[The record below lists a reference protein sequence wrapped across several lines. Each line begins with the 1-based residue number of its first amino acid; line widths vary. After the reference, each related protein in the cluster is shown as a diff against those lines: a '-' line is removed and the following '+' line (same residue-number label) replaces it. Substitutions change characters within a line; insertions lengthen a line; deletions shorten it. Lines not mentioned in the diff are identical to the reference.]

1 MSRFVTRT
9 LMNLRAQS
17 TRRDRRRGHRVH
29 GTRFTPRLEGMEART
44 LLSAYTVTEIDDAD
58 TPGTLRYGLVH
69 TTANTINFG
78 PSTYAQTIQLVGE
91 LPITRDIKIL
101 GPGADQLT
109 LKGSSILV
117 DQVNRIFDIH
127 SGLKV
132 TISGLTLFDGIADS
146 SAPHGAKGGAIYDAG
161 GGALNLSNDVLAGN
175 EALGF
180 PASFVSGSG
189 TQTDALGGAVY
200 NAGSRLTVDSSTFV
214 NNIAIGGVSS
224 KGAGGAIYNAA
235 APDSKITNDTFVS
248 NGAFGGP
255 GSDASSSSGTAGNGG
270 DGWGGAFYNAAPHLT
285 IDSSGFFANVASGGR
300 GGFSDSGTAGNGGDG
315 WGGAFYNAVDH
326 LTIHNSTFAKSQAF
340 PFPDGNAAFGGV
352 GGSSGNGTAG
362 NGGVGAGGAIYNA
375 AGAAYFEADNSSF
388 TNESAFGGV
397 GGNTSSG
404 TPGNG
409 GDGRGGAVY
418 DTGTHDTFDHGTF
431 SGDSAMGGEVSA
443 SGNGGNGFGGG
454 FYNAGTDN
462 TIDHGIFTND
472 SAIGGPG
479 TVNGIG
485 DGGAIFIQAGSTLST
500 KHLTLA
506 NNIPDDVS

>member
-1 MSRFVTRT
+1 MYRFVTQT
-9 LMNLRAQS
+9 LMNLMAQS
-17 TRRDRRRGHRVH
+17 TRRDRRREHRVH

-101 GPGADQLT
+101 GPGAAQLT
-109 LKGSSILV
+109 LMGSFIAA
-117 DQVNRIFDIH
+117 DQFNRIFDIN

-132 TISGLTLFDGIADS
+132 TISGLALVDGIADS

-161 GGALNLSNDVLAGN
+161 GGALKLSNDVLAGN
-175 EALGF
+175 EALGSSAF
-180 PASFVSGSG
+180 SGPG
-189 TQTDALGGAVY
+189 FGPQTDGLGGAVY
-200 NAGSRLTVDSSTFV
+200 NAGSQLTVDSSTFI
-214 NNIAIGGVSS
+214 NNIAAGGVSS

-255 GSDASSSSGTAGNGG
+255 GSDASSSGTAGNGG
-270 DGWGGAFYNAAPHLT
+270 DGGGGAFYNAAPHLT

-315 WGGAFYNAVDH
+315 GGGAFYNAGDH
-326 LTIHNSTFAKSQAF
+326 LTVHKSTFAKSIFF
-340 PFPDGNAAFGGV
+340 PNDGNSAFGGV

-404 TPGNG
+404 APGNG

-418 DTGTHDTFDHGTF
+418 DAGTHDTFDHGTF

-485 DGGAIFIQAGSTLST
+485 DGGAIFIQPGSTLST

-506 NNIPDDVS
+506 KNIPDDVS